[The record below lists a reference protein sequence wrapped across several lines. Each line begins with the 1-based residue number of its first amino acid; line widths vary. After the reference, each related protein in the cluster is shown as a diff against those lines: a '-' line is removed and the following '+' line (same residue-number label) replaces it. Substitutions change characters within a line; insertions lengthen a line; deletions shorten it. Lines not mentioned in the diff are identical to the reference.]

1 MKLSQ
6 TFLLQVELAAIL
18 HDIGDSYCPYVPAIL
33 LQNELFWHFMPSHA
47 LVNFVHIF
55 CIG

>member
-47 LVNFVHIF
+47 LVNLVHIF